1 MTGPSVSI
9 VLPCLDEANAVAAV
23 VREAREAIASAR
35 VAGEVIV
42 VDNGSTDGSAEIAE
56 RAGARVIHERRR
68 GYGNALR
75 SGFASARCDVVL
87 MADADGSYD
96 LSSLPAFL
104 ERIAAGDDL
113 VMGTRFRGG
122 IEAGA
127 MPALHRYVG
136 NPLLSRILNV
146 LFGTGVQ
153 DAHCGIRAFRRDA
166 LPRMRLRMPGMELA
180 SEIVVNAARQG
191 LHIGEVPVRYRVR
204 TGRSK
209 LNSLR
214 DGWRHL
220 RFLLLYSPTH
230 LFIYPGAALLAIG
243 VVLLVALLP
252 GRITVAGLNFDIHF
266 MILGSLLTLL
276 GTQIVSIGL
285 YAKTLAVTLGLQPY
299 DRTLRALERVFS
311 LERGLLFGAAVF
323 GAGFLVNAEIASRW
337 IASGLGPLDE
347 VRAALFAL
355 TLMLFGLQIAFSS
368 LFLSAIELQARESA

>member
-56 RAGARVIHERRR
+56 RAGAQVIHERRR

-368 LFLSAIELQARESA
+368 LFLSAIELQAREGA